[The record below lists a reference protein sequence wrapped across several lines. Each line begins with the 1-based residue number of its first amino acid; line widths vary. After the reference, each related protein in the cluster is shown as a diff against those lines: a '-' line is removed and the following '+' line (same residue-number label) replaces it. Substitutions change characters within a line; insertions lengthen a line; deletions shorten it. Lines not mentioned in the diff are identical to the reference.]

1 MNAIILTQDSTPV
14 IGWVAKILGV
24 IMDAIF
30 NVLDFIGIPNI
41 GLAIILFTIVVNLLM
56 LPLTMKQQKF
66 SKLSAKMN
74 PELQAIQ
81 AKYKNAKK
89 DDQAAMM
96 AQNQE
101 VQAVY
106 AKYGVSPSG
115 SCLQLLIQMPILFAL
130 YRVIYAMPAYVG
142 KLHDAFSVLAEKI
155 ISVDGANYLKTC
167 ETETISKT
175 VMMYGNKMTDD
186 NMVNGVIDVLNKLST
201 TDMAHIAEHYDLSG
215 LTHNGELILSNAS
228 STGLI
233 DTYNNFLGLNVGNSP
248 SHIVSSALET
258 GAWLMIIGAIM
269 IPLLS
274 AVTQWINT
282 KLMPQQEKSSGQENS
297 MAQSMKTMNTIMP
310 IMSAWFC
317 YTLPCGMGIYWIAGS
332 VVRSILQVVLNKHI
346 DKMDFDAVIEKNSAK
361 SAKKIEK
368 MKKQQEMIDAYAK
381 MNTKNI
387 QGKASMS
394 TGNDGKSST
403 STSGK
408 NTAKSTTKA
417 DTAANTS
424 SKTGGTAKPG
434 SMMEKANMV
443 KQYNE
448 RNNNK

>member
-1 MNAIILTQDSTPV
+1 
-14 IGWVAKILGV
+14 
-24 IMDAIF
+24 
-30 NVLDFIGIPNI
+30 
-41 GLAIILFTIVVNLLM
+41 
-56 LPLTMKQQKF
+56 
-66 SKLSAKMN
+66 
-74 PELQAIQ
+74 
-81 AKYKNAKK
+81 
-89 DDQAAMM
+89 
-96 AQNQE
+96 
-101 VQAVY
+101 
-106 AKYGVSPSG
+106 
-115 SCLQLLIQMPILFAL
+115 
-130 YRVIYAMPAYVG
+130 
-142 KLHDAFSVLAEKI
+142 
-155 ISVDGANYLKTC
+155 
-167 ETETISKT
+167 
-175 VMMYGNKMTDD
+175 
-186 NMVNGVIDVLNKLST
+186 
-201 TDMAHIAEHYDLSG
+201 
-215 LTHNGELILSNAS
+215 
-228 STGLI
+228 
-233 DTYNNFLGLNVGNSP
+233 
-248 SHIVSSALET
+248 
-258 GAWLMIIGAIM
+258 
-269 IPLLS
+269 
-274 AVTQWINT
+274 
-282 KLMPQQEKSSGQENS
+282 